1 MNVLSAVFRVTFRVT
16 GLFQKPVRLVGM
28 KSPDQCSQVLGGGAE
43 APLQGGLIRNF
54 REKA

>member
-1 MNVLSAVFRVTFRVT
+1 MNVLFAVFRVTFRVT
-16 GLFQKPVRLVGM
+16 GLFQKPVRLVSM
-28 KSPDQCSQVLGGGAE
+28 KSPDQCRLQGAE